1 MKIEIEIKCEND
13 EGERWVRKL
22 VGNRHKIRLIT
33 GEVINVVTDKRD
45 AHWFVT
51 DVESGFC
58 MVPPSYYGLLC
69 FDDEHDVFTEKK
81 ALETTKFCVDRYL
94 AENNITFAKWR
105 TKRINQLTHQHEDK
119 GE

>member
-13 EGERWVRKL
+13 EGERCVRKI
-22 VGNRHKIRLIT
+22 VGNRHKIKLIT

-81 ALETTKFCVDRYL
+81 ALETTKFCVDNFL
-94 AENNITFAKWR
+94 KSKNITFEQWR
-105 TKRINQLTHQHEDK
+105 KERLSKSIKENGNE
-119 GE
+119 

>member
-13 EGERWVRKL
+13 EGERCVRKI
-22 VGNRHKIRLIT
+22 VGNRHKIKLIT

-69 FDDEHDVFTEKK
+69 FDYEHDVFTEKK
-81 ALETTKFCVDRYL
+81 ALETTKFCVDNFL
-94 AENNITFAKWR
+94 KSKNITFEQWR
-105 TKRINQLTHQHEDK
+105 KERLSKLIKEK
-119 GE
+119 GNE

>member
-22 VGNRHKIRLIT
+22 IGNRHKIKLIT
-33 GEVINVVTDKRD
+33 GEVINVVTDKRY

-58 MVPPSYYGLLC
+58 IVPPSYYGLLC
-69 FDDEHDVFTEKK
+69 LDDEHDVFTEKK
-81 ALETTKFCVDRYL
+81 ALETATFAINNFLKL
-94 AENNITFAKWR
+94 KNITFEKFR
-105 TKRINQLTHQHEDK
+105 QDCINRNNKRK
-119 GE
+119 KK